1 MRALCAYL
9 IAVSLQS
16 MPLAAA
22 QVTGDPEIISKIMTE
37 LGLEVTQGQD
47 VEGLPMLE
55 SEVDDT
61 LFNVFFYECKPQ
73 CRRMQFVTGF
83 QMSEPMTPEDAN
95 DWNRD
100 NPFGKLVVAE
110 SGNPYLE
117 MDIGLAGD
125 GLGREN
131 FEDALATWRA
141 VLGDFRAAITD

>member
-1 MRALCAYL
+1 MRALCAFL
-9 IAVSLQS
+9 LAACLQPI
-16 MPLAAA
+16 PLMAA

-37 LGLEVTQGQD
+37 MGLEVKKGED
-47 VEGLPMLE
+47 VEGLPMLV

-61 LFNVFFYECKPQ
+61 LFNVFFYDCAPR

-83 QMSEPMTPEDAN
+83 QLTAPMTPEDAN

-110 SGNPYLE
+110 TGNPYLE

-125 GLGREN
+125 GMGREN
-131 FEDALATWRA
+131 FEDALQTWRA
-141 VLGDFRAAITD
+141 VLGEFRASITD

>member
-1 MRALCAYL
+1 MAAC
-9 IAVSLQS
+9 LQ
-16 MPLAAA
+16 PLPLFAA

-37 LGLEVTQGQD
+37 MGLAVTKGQD

-55 SEVDDT
+55 SKIDDT
-61 LFNVFFYECKPQ
+61 LFNVFFYECHPQ

-83 QMSEPMTPEDAN
+83 QMTQPMTPADAN
-95 DWNRD
+95 EWNRE
-100 NPFGKLVVAE
+100 NPFAKLVVAE

-131 FEDALATWRA
+131 FEDAFQTWRA
-141 VLGDFRAAITD
+141 VLGDFRASITE